1 MMNQSRKGA
10 GRLLA
15 VLLLLCALTGC
26 HTAADGF
33 GTAADKGKNTQVAEG
48 ITEEQPQFF
57 DVQKAQ
63 FRKMG
68 ETISGIDVQ
77 HGTVIEEALRYTF
90 TKAALFESF
99 AEAGLEE
106 AKQNLAE
113 AAPFLTEDGELKPG
127 VRLLLVDVTVQN
139 VRAES
144 LRNITE
150 LNILSGVSV
159 SAEKGKASFFELYPS
174 GPVWFSN
181 PMGKRG
187 ADGWKEY
194 YYYKLAAGQSKE
206 LKVAWIIDTSS
217 YDTEHLYLTF
227 DADEERKFIKITV

>member
-1 MMNQSRKGA
+1 MNGKRLWRKLFHDLPSR
-10 GRLLA
+10 
-15 VLLLLCALTGC
+15 
-26 HTAADGF
+26 
-33 GTAADKGKNTQVAEG
+33 GTANTPRDTGIEPADKGKNTQVAEG

-150 LNILSGVSV
+150 LNTQHLG
-159 SAEKGKASFFELYPS
+159 
-174 GPVWFSN
+174 
-181 PMGKRG
+181 
-187 ADGWKEY
+187 GW
-194 YYYKLAAGQSKE
+194 GRR
-206 LKVAWIIDTSS
+206 ITSS
-217 YDTEHLYLTF
+217 KP
-227 DADEERKFIKITV
+227 A